1 MEHILNSATNAVS
14 ELEKL
19 HPDIKDLL
27 AYYGSREW
35 FDDLEADNKG
45 ELPADLRRGVLSEDA
60 VYDLISKIRE
70 IEAQIKKLH

>member
-19 HPDIKDLL
+19 LPDIKDLL

-45 ELPADLRRGVLSEDA
+45 ELPAELRRGVLSEDA